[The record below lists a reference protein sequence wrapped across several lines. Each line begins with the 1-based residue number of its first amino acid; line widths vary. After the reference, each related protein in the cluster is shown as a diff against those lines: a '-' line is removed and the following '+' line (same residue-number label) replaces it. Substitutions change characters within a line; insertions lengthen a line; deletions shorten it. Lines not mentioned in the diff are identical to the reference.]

1 MKDSKNVYEL
11 LNQMDFDI
19 QDYEREDL
27 SDIERKRLKVDFRR
41 RNRRKVNLKKVTAIA
56 VTLILAVGI
65 FSRTSFGKNVYATA
79 QSKVSE
85 ISYSI
90 GKALNIERNIEPYAN
105 VVDQIAENKG
115 VEIKLTDV
123 IIDKDELIFST
134 IINTNQPMDGFHF
147 NYHIFVNGK
156 KLKNYGAIGSAGAID
171 GFDNLFFETCAVDIK
186 EIDTDENVDIKI
198 VLKDLSYYYVGD
210 RMGELKEGES
220 IERERIKGK
229 WEFEFNANGKELMAK
244 THALPI
250 DYSFSID
257 DAKYVLEE
265 FRYNPVNQK
274 IYGRIKNKSKDSY
287 AVDLR
292 GHDDLGNEVVFYLG
306 TLSSEDLIFRYSNI
320 DGDLSDEIKSITLTP
335 YAAKYPKRSGRMN
348 SEYKQVGEKFT
359 VFLNK

>member
-1 MKDSKNVYEL
+1 MKDSKNVYKL
-11 LNQMDFDI
+11 LNQADFDI

-27 SDIERKRLKVDFRR
+27 SDIERKKLKVDFRK
-41 RNRRKVNLKKVTAIA
+41 RNRRKVNLKKATAIV
-56 VTLILAVGI
+56 VTLILAVGV
-65 FSRTSFGKNVYATA
+65 FNQTSFGKNVYAIA

-115 VEIKLTDV
+115 VEVKLTDV

-156 KLKNYGAIGSAGAID
+156 KLKNYGATGSAGAID
-171 GFDNLFFETCAVDIK
+171 GSDNLFFETYAVDIK
-186 EIDTDENVDIKI
+186 KINTDENVDIKI

-210 RMGELKEGES
+210 RMGELKEGEK
-220 IERERIKGK
+220 IERKRIKGK
-229 WEFEFNANGKELMAK
+229 WEFEFNATGKELMAK

-274 IYGRIKNKSKDSY
+274 IYGKIKNKSKDSY

-292 GHDDLGNEVVFYLG
+292 GHDDLGNEVIFYLG
-306 TLSSEDLIFRYSNI
+306 TLSGENLIFKYSNI

-335 YAAKYPKRSGRMN
+335 YAAKYPKKSGRMN
-348 SEYKQVGEKFT
+348 SEYKQVGEEFT